1 MYKKIKYLLTLKQ
14 KKEALVLGFM
24 MLIGMLIEM
33 GGLAIL
39 MPSFSFLLVDP
50 STSKNQHIIYYLMK
64 LGNPSHS
71 VLILY
76 IMLTLIF
83 YFIFKAIFSFFLIW
97 KQSNFTSNI
106 SAELSTQ
113 LFKGYLNLPYQYH
126 LTKNSSELLRNIQTE
141 VALFTNVTQSIITV
155 AIEVSVAL
163 GLFFVLVLAEPK
175 GALIVIL
182 FFLVASVLFHR
193 ITRRKLLIWGEQRQY
208 FSAGINKHLFQ
219 GLGGIK
225 DLKLLGKEH
234 FFLTEF
240 TNQNNPFAGISA
252 KFLTL
257 SQIPR
262 IYLELLAI
270 IGLSS
275 LIIFMV
281 YQGGPVTE
289 VMPIIALFVAAAF
302 RMMPSINRVIGAFQT
317 IRYAVP
323 VIDLLYS
330 EFKII
335 NNSNFGNFE
344 NGEVII
350 NGDIHIKNLDFKYET
365 ANNLALENINIEI
378 IFNSTVG
385 FIGESGSGKSTMID
399 ILLGLLVPLNG
410 EILVSGINITSN
422 LPSWQT
428 KIGYVPQSIYLTDD
442 SIKNNIAFGV
452 KDAEIDVRA
461 LNNAVQISQLE
472 SLITSL
478 PDGLNTEVGERGV
491 RLSGGQRQRIGLAR
505 ALYRNPDILVLDEA
519 TSALDVD
526 TESEIMDSIKKLK
539 GKKTIIIVAH
549 RYSTVNHCD
558 VIYKFSQGRVVDSGI
573 PDEVL
578 I

>member
-1 MYKKIKYLLTLKQ
+1 MI
-14 KKEALVLGFM
+14 V
-24 MLIGMLIEM
+24 GMLIEM

-50 STSKNQHIIYYLMK
+50 SSSKNIYIIYVLKK
-64 LGNPSHS
+64 LGNPEHNL
-71 VLILY
+71 VILY
-76 IMLTLIF
+76 IMLILIV
-83 YFIFKAIFSFFLIW
+83 YFVFKAIFSFFLIW
-97 KQSNFTSNI
+97 KQSYFTSHI
-106 SAELSTQ
+106 SEELSTK
-113 LFKGYLNLPYQYH
+113 LFNGYLNLPYEFH
-126 LTKNSSELLRNIQTE
+126 LRKNSAELLRNIQTE

-155 AIEVSVAL
+155 AIEISVAL
-163 GLFFVLVLAEPK
+163 GLFFVLVFAEPT

-182 FFLVASVLFHR
+182 FFLIASVFFHR
-193 ITRRKLLIWGEQRQY
+193 ITRKMLLKWGEQRQHY
-208 FSAGINKHLFQ
+208 SAGINKHLFQ

-225 DLKLLGKEH
+225 DLKLLGKEI
-234 FFLTEF
+234 FFLNEF
-240 TNQNNPFAGISA
+240 KKHNMPFAEISA

-281 YQGGPVTE
+281 YRGGPITE

-323 VIDLLYS
+323 VIDLLHK
-330 EFKII
+330 EFVLI
-335 NNSNFGNFE
+335 NSSNIGRLDYNE
-344 NGEVII
+344 EII
-350 NGDIHIKNLDFKYET
+350 NGNIEIKNIDFQYET
-365 ANNLALENINIEI
+365 ANKLALENININI
-378 IFNSTVG
+378 RFNSTVG

-399 ILLGLLVPLNG
+399 LLLGLLSPLSG
-410 EILVSGINITSN
+410 EILVSGINITTN
-422 LPSWQT
+422 LQSWQT

-452 KDAEIDVRA
+452 KDSEIDIIA
-461 LNNAVQISQLE
+461 LNNAIQIAQLE
-472 SLITSL
+472 SLINTL
-478 PDGLNTEVGERGV
+478 PNGLNTEVGERGV

-526 TESEIMDSIKKLK
+526 TESEIMDSIIRLK
-539 GKKTIIIVAH
+539 GEKTIIIVAH

-558 VIYKFSQGRVVDSGI
+558 VIYKFSHGRIITSGK
-573 PDEVL
+573 PVEVL

>member
-1 MYKKIKYLLTLKQ
+1 MYSKIKYLLTTNQ
-14 KKEALVLGFM
+14 KKEALALGVM

-50 STSKNQHIIYYLMK
+50 NTSKNRFVIYGLKK
-64 LGNPSHS
+64 LGNPTHS
-71 VLILY
+71 VLIIY

-83 YFIFKAIFSFFLIW
+83 YFVFKAIFSFYLIW
-97 KQSNFTSNI
+97 RQSNFTSHI
-106 SAELSTQ
+106 SADLSSK
-113 LFKGYLNLPYQYH
+113 LFKGYLNLPYQFH

-155 AIEVSVAL
+155 AIEISVAL
-163 GLFFVLVLAEPK
+163 GLFFVLVFSEPK
-175 GALIVIL
+175 GALIVIS
-182 FFLVASVLFHR
+182 FFLIASVLFHR
-193 ITRRKLLIWGEQRQY
+193 ITRRKLLQWGEHRQNY
-208 FSAGINKHLFQ
+208 SAGINKHLFQ

-225 DLKLLGKEH
+225 DLKLLGKES
-234 FFLTEF
+234 FFLNEF
-240 TNQNNPFAGISA
+240 ATQNNPFASISA

-270 IGLSS
+270 IGLAS

-281 YQGGPVTE
+281 YQGGPITE

-323 VIDLLYS
+323 VVDLLYK
-330 EFKII
+330 EFNII
-335 NNSNFGNFE
+335 NTSSSQLLASDEKIKNGNIE
-344 NGEVII
+344 
-350 NGDIHIKNLDFKYET
+350 IKNLDFQYET
-365 ANNLALENINIEI
+365 AEKLALDKININIEY
-378 IFNSTVG
+378 NSTVG
-385 FIGESGSGKSTMID
+385 FIGESGSGKSTMVD
-399 ILLGLLVPLNG
+399 LLLGLLTPING
-410 EILVSGINITSN
+410 EILVSGKNILTG

-442 SIKNNIAFGV
+442 SIKNNIAFGI
-452 KDAEIDVRA
+452 KDLDIDDVA
-461 LNNAVQISQLE
+461 LNNAVQIAQLE
-472 SLITSL
+472 SLINSL
-478 PDGLNTEVGERGV
+478 PNGLNTEVGERGV

-519 TSALDVD
+519 TSALDVE

-539 GKKTIIIVAH
+539 GEKTIIIVAH

-558 VIYKFSQGRVVDSGI
+558 IIYKFSQGKVIKSGN
-573 PDEVL
+573 PEEVL
-578 I
+578 L

>member
-1 MYKKIKYLLTLKQ
+1 MYNKIKYLLTTKQ
-14 KKEALVLGFM
+14 KKEAVVLGVM
-24 MLIGMLIEM
+24 MLIGMIIEM

-50 STSKNQHIIYYLMK
+50 STSKNKFIIYILK
-64 LGNPSHS
+64 TLGNPKHS

-76 IMLTLIF
+76 IMLTLII
-83 YFIFKAIFSFFLIW
+83 YFVFKAIFSFYLIW
-97 KQSNFTSNI
+97 RQSNFTSHI
-106 SAELSTQ
+106 SAELSTK
-113 LFKGYLNLPYQYH
+113 LFKGYLNLPYQFH
-126 LTKNSSELLRNIQTE
+126 LIKNSSELLRNIQTE

-163 GLFFVLVLAEPK
+163 GLFFVLVIAEPK

-182 FFLVASVLFHR
+182 FFLIASMLFHR
-193 ITRRKLLIWGEQRQY
+193 ITRRKLLQWGEQRQNY
-208 FSAGINKHLFQ
+208 SSGINKHLFQ

-234 FFLTEF
+234 FFLNEF
-240 TNQNNPFAGISA
+240 TTQNNPFASISA

-270 IGLSS
+270 IGLAS

-281 YQGGPVTE
+281 YQGGPITD

-323 VIDLLYS
+323 VVNLLYN
-330 EFKII
+330 EFNII
-335 NNSNFGNFE
+335 NNANTQIKKNNSE
-344 NGEVII
+344 II
-350 NGDIHIKNLDFKYET
+350 NGNIEIKELDFQYET
-365 ANNLALENINIEI
+365 AERLALEKINIKI
-378 IFNSTVG
+378 DFNSTVG

-399 ILLGLLVPLNG
+399 LLLGLLSPING
-410 EILVSGINITSN
+410 EILVAGTNISDN
-422 LPSWQT
+422 LSSWQT

-442 SIKNNIAFGV
+442 SIKNNIAFGIKESDINV
-452 KDAEIDVRA
+452 EA
-461 LNNAVQISQLE
+461 LNNAVKTAQLE
-472 SLITSL
+472 TFIQSL
-478 PDGLNTEVGERGV
+478 PNGLNTEVGERGV

-519 TSALDVD
+519 TSALDVV
-526 TESEIMDSIKKLK
+526 TESEIMEAIKRLK

-549 RYSTVNHCD
+549 RYSTVNDCD
-558 VIYKFSQGRVVDSGI
+558 IIYKFSQGKIIKSGKPEI
-573 PDEVL
+573 VL
-578 I
+578 V